1 MAFDL
6 TREKLPLLCSMI
18 QAAEQDRILYAVRR
32 GHEEGCGAF
41 GYQFC
46 QVDPAYR
53 DAAHV
58 REVFAAM
65 EGKPV
70 YVTDYRGA
78 KNAGKTDEE
87 LAEELVF
94 LAKQGASL
102 CDVMG
107 DYYCRTPG
115 ELTMDPGAVRRQ
127 RELIG
132 RIHEAGAAVL
142 MSSHVL
148 KYTPGEEVLRIAM
161 EQQARGADVVKI
173 VTAADSEEEERENLK
188 TTILLKEELS
198 VPFLFLSGGTHNR
211 LHRTLGIRLG
221 CALALC
227 VPEHDALSTKSQPLL
242 SDMRALRNLLDP
254 KKG

>member
-1 MAFDL
+1 MRFVFSKED
-6 TREKLPLLCSMI
+6 RPLLCSMI
-18 QAAEQDRILYAVRR
+18 QAAEQERILYAVRR

-46 QVDPAYR
+46 QVDPAFR
-53 DAAHV
+53 DAEHV

-70 YVTDYRGA
+70 YVTDYRGGR
-78 KNAGKTDEE
+78 NAGKGDEE

-94 LAKQGASL
+94 LAEQGASL

-115 ELTMDPGAVRRQ
+115 ELTVDGEAVRKQ
-127 RELIG
+127 KELIG
-132 RIHEAGAAVL
+132 RIHRAGASVL

-148 KYTPGEEVLRIAM
+148 RYLPADEVLRIAL
-161 EQQARGADVVKI
+161 EQQERGADMVKI
-173 VTAADSEEEERENLK
+173 VTAADSEEEERENLR
-188 TTILLKEELS
+188 TTLLLRETLS

-242 SDMRALRNLLDP
+242 RDMRALAGLLEP
-254 KKG
+254 VKL